1 MDERTAEW
9 FEYLSRALL
18 LAALVVLVL
27 AVVASLQ
34 IATSDSAIPFFQE
47 TVERESRAIAAIAS
61 LGAGVTAAGVLA
73 GLGAILRV
81 LLTLEA
87 PRVAEYEALRSAGRP
102 RGDGGRWEQGSRR
115 ADES

>member
-9 FEYLSRALL
+9 FEYLARALL
-18 LAALVVLVL
+18 LAALVVFVL
-27 AVVASLQ
+27 SVVASLQ

-102 RGDGGRWEQGSRR
+102 RDGGRTEQSSRR

>member
-1 MDERTAEW
+1 MDERMAEW

-18 LAALVVLVL
+18 IGALVVLVL
-27 AVVASLQ
+27 SVVASLQ

-61 LGAGVTAAGVLA
+61 LGGGVTAAGVLA

-81 LLTLEA
+81 LLSLDA
-87 PRVAEYEALRSAGRP
+87 PRVAEYEALRRAERP
-102 RGDGGRWEQGSRR
+102 RDGARGEQRSRR